1 MPTFTAAE
9 IATSLGVSKKTIH
22 RRAVEEGWPVVQS
35 RNRFMYDPPADV
47 AQHCIPDLMDD
58 VLSAPS
64 DPSSSPSPAPVRLT
78 DIHDPT
84 QSERVRWREAAVLEY
99 LRTRSNSGAERALAG
114 AVAKS
119 LTDHPGMSISVRSL
133 RRWAAA
139 YEALGIDGLVEQ
151 KLGRS
156 GRKGVAVPDDIRRRG
171 QALVVGHGSVA
182 RAARQLALDPDLPR
196 EMREHMH
203 EGHASKSHVTGS
215 IRQAL
220 RVAPLTKARI
230 QGPRAADLAGRF
242 TPLDWSNV
250 EPNEV
255 WCSDDMTS
263 NVIAWVET
271 PHAPGYRLGQP
282 QILPIL
288 DCGTLR
294 WLTVH
299 VILRESGQYTG
310 DDIFGLFGDTFD
322 RFGLPRHMI
331 LEGGH
336 WQSKGVI
343 GHRTGIS
350 DEDRIGGLASLG
362 VNVIRSHSPRNKP
375 IEMMFNQ
382 LQYSTDNCIGFVGR
396 AQRTDLPEAVKKQ
409 IALVKS
415 GRHHP
420 KEFFLHVS
428 QLADH
433 YQQVMG
439 NLNHERQDGQMLRG
453 QSPLEAWAATAPA
466 ARLVPDSAKWM
477 YRSAICVAKVTRNGV
492 RVTLGSGAAMMVYYY
507 DAPELLIPLQGRK
520 VITYWNHSNPD
531 ADAVICDSQTR
542 KYLGIAKRVKDMA
555 RFNPEPADVEAEKAR
570 KKAANLY
577 VRTEQRAIQE
587 HLQRNATPLP
597 FTGVETASEAGQAI
611 AQAVAAAEARQDDQ
625 RSTAREI
632 NRAARSTTRE
642 DLAAAFATDAPN
654 RNEQFSAE
662 EIAALLQADSDTEG
676 ENPF

>member
-1 MPTFTAAE
+1 MF
-9 IATSLGVSKKTIH
+9 
-22 RRAVEEGWPVVQS
+22 
-35 RNRFMYDPPADV
+35 DPPADV
-47 AQHCIPDLMDD
+47 AMHCIPDLMDD
-58 VLSAPS
+58 VLSDSSVPS
-64 DPSSSPSPAPVRLT
+64 DPSPSTPVRLT

-99 LRTRSNSGAERALAG
+99 LKTRSNSGVERALAG

-119 LTDHPGMSISVRSL
+119 LTEHPALPISVRSL
-133 RRWAAA
+133 RRWAAS

-151 KLGRS
+151 KQGRV
-156 GRKGVAVPDDIRRRG
+156 GRKGVAVPEDIRRRG
-171 QALVVGHGSVA
+171 QALVVGHGSIA
-182 RAARQLALDPDLPR
+182 RASRQLALDPDLPP
-196 EMREHMH
+196 EMRMHLH
-203 EGHASKSHVTGS
+203 EGHASKSHVTPS
-215 IRQAL
+215 IRAAL
-220 RVAPLTKARI
+220 RVPVLVGKRI

-242 TPLDWSNV
+242 TPLDWSHV
-250 EPNEV
+250 EPNDV

-271 PHAPGYRLGQP
+271 PHEPGYRLGQP

-322 RFGLPRHMI
+322 RFGLPGHMI

-336 WQSKGVI
+336 WQSRNVI

-375 IEMMFNQ
+375 IEQAFNQ

-433 YQQVMG
+433 YQQTMS
-439 NLNHERQDGQMLRG
+439 NLNHERQDGLVLRG
-453 QSPLEAWAATAPA
+453 QSPLEAWAATSQA

-477 YRSAICVAKVTRNGV
+477 YRSALAVSKVTRNGV
-492 RVTLGSGAAMMVYYY
+492 RVTLGSGSSMMVYYY

-520 VITYWNHSNPD
+520 VVCYWNHGNPD
-531 ADAVICDSQTR
+531 ADAVICDHQTR
-542 KYLGIAKRVKDMA
+542 KFLGLAKRVQDMA
-555 RFNPEPADVEAEKAR
+555 RFNPEPEAVAAEKAR

-577 VRTEQRAIQE
+577 LRTESRTIQAE
-587 HLQRNATPLP
+587 LQRTATPVP
-597 FTGVETASEAGQAI
+597 YTGAETAAEAGQAI
-611 AQAVAAAEARQDDQ
+611 AQAVAAAEAKETEQ

-632 NRAARSTTRE
+632 HRAAQHTTRE
-642 DLAAAFATDAPN
+642 DIAAAFTTDVPA
-654 RNEQFSAE
+654 RTNEFSAD
-662 EIAALLQADSDTEG
+662 EIAALLQADTEG
-676 ENPF
+676 ENNPF